1 MTPETMGLITEAE
14 AGSSTAR
21 AYDLIR
27 STLDSAF
34 VPSIYQSLATCP
46 PVLDA
51 AVEVLPRVVAL
62 ARDADFPARVCALA
76 ATALEVEAA
85 GSTRPRLALSDAS
98 RDVILGYR
106 AANPLNLLLV
116 LALLGTGIHD
126 WPDVMTE
133 VSAPTDDHLTLDD
146 QITRAHGG
154 VLLPGL
160 WRGLLALSSAEDP
173 WSEVRA
179 FAASGQLPGLRAKV
193 RSLAEQVLYEGHFA
207 SDTGQLG
214 MPLPQEL
221 PHLTWFPTGIA
232 TMIVEAEVLI
242 SSSQTRPRPDRDQ
255 FNARL
260 ERT

>member
-1 MTPETMGLITEAE
+1 MTPATMGLITEAE

-76 ATALEVEAA
+76 ASALETAAA

-116 LALLGTGIHD
+116 LALLGTGIPD

-133 VSAPTDDHLTLDD
+133 VSAPTPGPTDDHLTLDD

-179 FAASGQLPGLRAKV
+179 FAASGQLPGLRAEV
-193 RSLAEQVLYEGHFA
+193 RSLAEQVLYEGHLA
-207 SDTGQLG
+207 SDAGQLG
-214 MPLPQEL
+214 VPLPHEL

-242 SSSQTRPRPDRDQ
+242 SSSQTRPDQTRP
-255 FNARL
+255 
-260 ERT
+260 